1 MATPAHGIGTGDTEY
16 SESGL
21 REKLQR
27 YARTAG
33 SQVVERAL
41 QLYYAAQSPETPTW
55 ARTVAYGAL
64 AYFILPTDTIPDIVP
79 LAGYTD
85 DLGVLA
91 LALGTIATRITPEI
105 KTRAHDRMT
114 RFFKKARLG
123 PLKREAGSLS
133 R

>member
-1 MATPAHGIGTGDTEY
+1 MATPAHSIGTDY
-16 SESGL
+16 SESGF

-27 YARTAG
+27 YARVAG
-33 SQVVERAL
+33 SQVIERAL

-64 AYFILPTDTIPDIVP
+64 AYFVLPTDTIPDIVP

-91 LALGTIATRITPEI
+91 LAIGTIATRVTPEI
-105 KTRAHDRMT
+105 KTRAHEKMLGLFKIKIKKP
-114 RFFKKARLG
+114 RFGRA
-123 PLKREAGSLS
+123 
-133 R
+133 

>member
-1 MATPAHGIGTGDTEY
+1 MATQAQGIDTDY
-16 SESGL
+16 SESGF

-27 YARTAG
+27 YARVAG
-33 SQVVERAL
+33 SQVIERAL
-41 QLYYAAQSPETPTW
+41 QLYYAAKSPETPVW

-64 AYFILPTDTIPDIVP
+64 AYFVLPTDSIPDIVP

-105 KTRAHDRMT
+105 KARAHERMLSLLRLT
-114 RFFKKARLG
+114 RISGA
-123 PLKREAGSLS
+123 SS
-133 R
+133 